1 MVELSSGSIH
11 IDGVDITKIPRQEIR
26 SRINGVSQSPLL
38 IKGSIR
44 RNMDPNGSYAEKA
57 IIEAIKSVG
66 LYTKIQEKGG
76 LDTDISEVFLS
87 QGQQQLFCL
96 ARAILRPGK
105 VLVLDEA
112 TSNVDAK
119 TDEIMQRVIRE
130 KFCTHTIL
138 AVAHKLE
145 TILDYDKVVVL
156 DAGRVVES
164 GDPCTLLST
173 EGSYFSRLYASSMAL
188 AEEQ

>member
-96 ARAILRPGK
+96 ARAIL
-105 VLVLDEA
+105 
-112 TSNVDAK
+112 
-119 TDEIMQRVIRE
+119 
-130 KFCTHTIL
+130 
-138 AVAHKLE
+138 
-145 TILDYDKVVVL
+145 
-156 DAGRVVES
+156 GR
-164 GDPCTLLST
+164 G
-173 EGSYFSRLYASSMAL
+173 RSSS
-188 AEEQ
+188 

>member
-38 IKGSIR
+38 IKGTIR
-44 RNMDPNGSYAEKA
+44 RNVDPEGSHPEKA
-57 IIEAIKSVG
+57 ITEALKTVG

-76 LDTDISEVFLS
+76 LDIDISELFLS

-96 ARAILRPGK
+96 ARAILRPGN

-112 TSNVDAK
+112 TSKYV
-119 TDEIMQRVIRE
+119 TSH
-130 KFCTHTIL
+130 CP
-138 AVAHKLE
+138 
-145 TILDYDKVVVL
+145 
-156 DAGRVVES
+156 S
-164 GDPCTLLST
+164 SLLFTSASRI
-173 EGSYFSRLYASSMAL
+173 SY
-188 AEEQ
+188 